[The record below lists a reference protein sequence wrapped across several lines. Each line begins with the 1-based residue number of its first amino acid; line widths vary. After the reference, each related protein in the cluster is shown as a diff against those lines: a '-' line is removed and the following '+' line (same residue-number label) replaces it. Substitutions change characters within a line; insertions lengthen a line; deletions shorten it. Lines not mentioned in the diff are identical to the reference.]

1 MLPILLTTPQAPGY
15 GAWCA
20 PCGTPPVR
28 LPGMASAGEPPDRIN
43 YALDEALT
51 LLAALE
57 DARDALIESGHLG
70 VVMIVESEV
79 RLLSRK
85 LGFQDPE
92 GGPDGR

>member
-1 MLPILLTTPQAPGY
+1 MAALGDPPASVVY
-15 GAWCA
+15 G
-20 PCGTPPVR
+20 
-28 LPGMASAGEPPDRIN
+28 
-43 YALDEALT
+43 LDEALT

-57 DARDALIESGHLG
+57 DARDALIESGQLA
-70 VVMIVESEV
+70 VVVSVESEV